1 MSTLLSIET
10 TSFHGSIALF
20 DDSELLSCES
30 LDTSCRS
37 AQSLAPG
44 IQTLLKQHGKSISNV
59 DRIAVAQG
67 PGSFTGL
74 RVGITTAKVLA
85 YSLGIDVVGVNT
97 LDAMALGVV
106 RGSVESPSRIDCVM
120 DAQRREVFLGQYE
133 TLESGG
139 LLRNDQIKTVEMES
153 WLSGVSKEVFVA
165 GDLLRKLNSQDPSL
179 LDGMEWSDNDAE
191 VVDDC
196 NMPSAQ
202 WVGMLA
208 LQPELVQAPEEN
220 ATEASA
226 ELSSAFALL
235 PRYYRRSAAEEK
247 LGS

>member
-10 TSFHGSIALF
+10 TSFYGSIALF
-20 DDSELLSCES
+20 DDGALLECKS

-44 IQTLLKQHGKSISNV
+44 IQILLRDHGKSMSEL

-97 LDAMALGVV
+97 LDAMALGVA
-106 RGSVESPSRIDCVM
+106 RGSGETPDRIDCVI
-120 DAQRREVFLGQYE
+120 DAQRREVFLGRYE
-133 TLESGG
+133 RREGG
-139 LLRNDQIKTVEMES
+139 ILSRNDQIEIVAIES
-153 WLSGVSKEVFVA
+153 WLAGISRDVFVS
-165 GDLLRKLNSQDPSL
+165 GDVLRKLSKQDPSML
-179 LDGMEWSDNDAE
+179 EAVLWSDEDVAI
-191 VVDDC
+191 VDDC

-208 LQPELVQAPEEN
+208 LQPELVQISEETPN
-220 ATEASA
+220 AASA
-226 ELSSAFALL
+226 EITSAFSLL

-247 LGS
+247 LGR

>member
-20 DDSELLSCES
+20 DDCELLSCES

-44 IQTLLKQHGKSISNV
+44 IQTLLKQHGKSMSNI
-59 DRIAVAQG
+59 DGIAVAQG

-106 RGSVESPSRIDCVM
+106 RGSAERLDRIDCVM

-133 TLESGG
+133 YCEIGG
-139 LLRNDQIKTVEMES
+139 LSRNDQIKTVAIEA
-153 WLSGVSKEVFVA
+153 WLAGINKEVFVA
-165 GDLLRKLNSQDPSL
+165 GDLLRKLNNQDPSML
-179 LDGMEWSDNDAE
+179 EAVCWSDTGAA
-191 VVDDC
+191 VVEDC
-196 NMPSAQ
+196 NIPSAQ

-208 LQPELVQAPEEN
+208 LQPELVQIAKEDAHEV
-220 ATEASA
+220 SA

-247 LGS
+247 LG